1 MGSVLTFDTKR
12 CIIGE
17 EDLEQISN
25 PKKLLYPVA
34 HFSNSESKVLP
45 GPMTCVTPP
54 ASQKLEGS
62 GLLFLAQF
70 LESRIGAFSGFSN
83 GLSENDRHRKRL
95 CGQPS

>member
-1 MGSVLTFDTKR
+1 MRSVLIFDTKR

-25 PKKLLYPVA
+25 PKGFLYPVA
-34 HFSNSESKVLP
+34 HFSNSESKALP
-45 GPMTCVTPP
+45 DPMTCVTAP

-70 LESRIGAFSGFSN
+70 LESGIGA
-83 GLSENDRHRKRL
+83 
-95 CGQPS
+95 